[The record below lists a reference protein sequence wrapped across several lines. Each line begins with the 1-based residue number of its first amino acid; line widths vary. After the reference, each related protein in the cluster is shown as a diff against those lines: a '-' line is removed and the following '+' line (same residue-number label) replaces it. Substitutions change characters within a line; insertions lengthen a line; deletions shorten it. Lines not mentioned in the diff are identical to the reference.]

1 MMKRAIQSA
10 AMLTL
15 FFTLFPIIMYGQYA
29 FTSSG
34 GDAMGS
40 GGILH
45 YSVGQVA
52 FSSVTSISG
61 SVTEGVQQ
69 PYEIMTVTGNPEFQ
83 GVRINL
89 SAFPN
94 PAVDKLFI
102 TVENTENLSLRYVL
116 YDNGGRLL
124 LTDLLKGSITEIPI
138 NGFPPAAY
146 SLVVFSDSDRIKT
159 FQIIKHP

>member
-1 MMKRAIQSA
+1 MKRTILSA
-10 AMLTL
+10 AIIILFLTFL
-15 FFTLFPIIMYGQYA
+15 PNALYGQQA
-29 FTSSG
+29 FTASG
-34 GDAMGS
+34 GDATGS
-40 GGILH
+40 GGVLH

-52 FSSVTSISG
+52 FSTVSSTSG

-69 PYEIMTVTGNPEFQ
+69 PYEIMTITGIPEFQ
-83 GVRINL
+83 GVRIEL

-94 PAVDKLFI
+94 PAVDRLFI
-102 TVENTENLSLRYVL
+102 TAENIEELSLRYVL

-124 LTDLLKGSITEIPI
+124 QTDILNGSITEIPMD
-138 NGFPPAAY
+138 GFPPAAY